1 MKMNLRHIIFFCLLP
16 VSVAAQTGWSQD
28 EAMGIVARL
37 SGELNEIVDMSATG
51 GGQSDTVK
59 SKNSHAALVDL
70 NILIEELG
78 RLDLLLA
85 AGENRAQTFAQYQKI
100 SNLRYSVQTY
110 ARDMEIPESIREKAE
125 GARKL
130 LRKLDLMYVE

>member
-1 MKMNLRHIIFFCLLP
+1 ME
-16 VSVAAQTGWSQD
+16 VVA
-28 EAMGIVARL
+28 ML
-37 SGELNEIVDMSATG
+37 SGKLNEIVDISAAG
-51 GGQSDTVK
+51 EGQSDAVK

-78 RLDLLLA
+78 RLDLVLA
-85 AGENRAQTFAQYQKI
+85 AGKNKAQTFAQYQKI

-110 ARDMEIPESIREKAE
+110 ARDTEIPDDIREIAE
-125 GARKL
+125 EAKKL

>member
-1 MKMNLRHIIFFCLLP
+1 MKMSLRHVIFFCLLP
-16 VSVAAQTGWSQD
+16 VSVVAQTGWSQH
-28 EAMGIVARL
+28 EAMEVVAML
-37 SGELNEIVDMSATG
+37 SGKLNEIVDISAAG
-51 GGQSDTVK
+51 EGQPDAVR

-78 RLDLLLA
+78 RLDLALA
-85 AGENRAQTFAQYQKI
+85 AGKNKAQTFAQYQRI

>member
-1 MKMNLRHIIFFCLLP
+1 MKMNLKHAIFFCLLP

-28 EAMGIVARL
+28 EAMEIVARL
-37 SGELNEIVDMSATG
+37 SGKLHGIVDMSATG
-51 GGQSDTVK
+51 GGQSDAVR

-78 RLDLLLA
+78 RLDLALA
-85 AGENRAQTFAQYQKI
+85 AGKNKAQTFAQYQKI

-110 ARDMEIPESIREKAE
+110 ARDMEIPDDIREKAE